1 MKRFISK
8 REREKG
14 TKRKQIIIGVGLA
27 FLMVL
32 SVLGFA
38 LQGGNNQENDNSL
51 DDVIYNG
58 FEFKYNN
65 GLWTLESFVFRYTPE
80 QVPDIGFD
88 LKDATFYQGKP
99 VYIYSESE
107 EAELEVY
114 TNLGLVAQRIQDA
127 CIENEECFG
136 DFPVKTCEDN
146 FIIIKE
152 NNNSMITQ
160 DNNCVYIK
168 GLQEDL
174 TKLSD
179 QFLFKILGIR

>member
-8 REREKG
+8 RERDRG
-14 TKRKQIIIGVGLA
+14 AKRNQIIIGVALA
-27 FLMVL
+27 FLMML

-38 LQGGNNQENDNSL
+38 LQGGNNQEDEGSL
-51 DDVIYNG
+51 EDVIYNG
-58 FEFKYNN
+58 VEFKYNN
-65 GLWTLESFVFRYTPE
+65 GLWVVDNFVFKYNPQ
-80 QVPDIGFD
+80 QVEDIGFN
-88 LKDATFYQGKP
+88 LKDINNYQGKP

-114 TNLGLVAQRIQDA
+114 INLGQVAQRTQDA

-136 DFPVKTCEDN
+136 NFPVKTCEDN

-152 NNNSMITQ
+152 NNNSIITQ

-174 TKLSD
+174 TKLTD